1 MAIRRRGLVKRGLG
15 TVIAAGV
22 GMPLYLPA
30 ARAQAYPSKP
40 ITFIV
45 PWPAGGSSDITLRAM
60 RERAGKV
67 LGQPF
72 QIDNKG
78 GASGTLG
85 PATMAA
91 TARPDGYTLSQL
103 PISVFRLPVMQ
114 KTAFDP
120 LKDFT
125 YVSHLSGYT
134 FGVTTAADQPYK
146 TFKDVIEYAKA
157 NLGKVTY
164 GTPGAGT
171 SLHIG
176 MERIAA
182 QAGVKWTMVPFKG
195 GAETNAAVLGK
206 HTTLQA
212 DSDGLEAAGRCR
224 PAPPAL
230 RVDREAHQELARGT
244 CRTLKD
250 LGFDM
255 VFDFAVRH
263 GRPEG
268 HGPGRGEE
276 ARRGLQGRARG
287 QGSDRHARE
296 VRHGAALHA
305 DRRLRQVRARTLC
318 RGESGA
324 GEAGPKGRAGESAA
338 KS

>member
-1 MAIRRRGLVKRGLG
+1 MTVRRRGLMKRGLG
-15 TVIAAGV
+15 TVVAAGV

-60 RERAGKV
+60 CERASKV

-91 TARPDGYTLSQL
+91 TARPDGYTVSQL

-157 NLGKVTY
+157 NPGKVTY

-182 QAGVKWTMVPFKG
+182 AAGIKWTMVPFKG

-212 DSDGLEAAGRCR
+212 DSTGWKPLVDAGQ
-224 PAPPAL
+224 L
-230 RVDREAHQELARGT
+230 RLLCVWTEKRTKNWPDVP
-244 CRTLKD
+244 TLKD

-255 VFDFAVRH
+255 VFDSPF
-263 GRPEG
+263 GMG
-268 HGPGRGEE
+268 
-276 ARRGLQGRARG
+276 
-287 QGSDRHARE
+287 
-296 VRHGAALHA
+296 
-305 DRRLRQVRARTLC
+305 
-318 RGESGA
+318 
-324 GEAGPKGRAGESAA
+324 GPKGMDPLAVKKLDEAFKVALEDKDVIATLEKYDMSPRYMPTAAYDKFARQLYAEEKAALEKLGLAA

>member
-1 MAIRRRGLVKRGLG
+1 MSVRRRGVVKGGLG
-15 TVIAAGV
+15 SVIAAGL

-60 RERAGKV
+60 SEVASKV
-67 LGQPF
+67 LGQPI
-72 QIDNKG
+72 QVDNKA

-91 TARPDGYTLSQL
+91 TAKPDGHTIAQF

-120 LKDFT
+120 MKDFT

-146 TFKDVIEYAKA
+146 TFKDVIDYAKA
-157 NLGKVTY
+157 NPGKVTY
-164 GTPGAGT
+164 ATPGAGT

-182 QAGVKWTMVPFKG
+182 QAGIKWTQVPFKG

-212 DSDGLEAAGRCR
+212 DSTGWKPLVDSGKIRLLCVWTEKRTR
-224 PAPPAL
+224 NWPDAP
-230 RVDREAHQELARGT
+230 
-244 CRTLKD
+244 TLKE

-255 VFDFAVRH
+255 VFDSPF
-263 GRPEG
+263 GMG
-268 HGPGRGEE
+268 
-276 ARRGLQGRARG
+276 
-287 QGSDRHARE
+287 
-296 VRHGAALHA
+296 
-305 DRRLRQVRARTLC
+305 
-318 RGESGA
+318 
-324 GEAGPKGRAGESAA
+324 GPKGMDPAVVKKLDDAFRTALEDKNVIATLEKYDMAPRYMPAA
-338 KS
+338 DYDKFARKLFAEEKSVLEKLGLVRKA

>member
-1 MAIRRRGLVKRGLG
+1 MAMRRRGVVKGGLG

-30 ARAQAYPSKP
+30 ARAQAFPSKP
-40 ITFIV
+40 MTFIV

-60 RERAGKV
+60 CEVAGKV
-67 LGQPF
+67 LGQPY
-72 QIDNKG
+72 QIDNKA

-91 TARPDGYTLSQL
+91 TARPDGYTLCQF

-146 TFKDVIEYAKA
+146 TFKDVIEFARA
-157 NLGKVTY
+157 NPGKVTY
-164 GTPGAGT
+164 ATPGAGT

-182 QAGVKWTMVPFKG
+182 QAGIKWTMVPFKG

-212 DSDGLEAAGRCR
+212 DSTGWKPLVDGGQ
-224 PAPPAL
+224 L
-230 RVDREAHQELARGT
+230 RLLCVWTEKRTKNWPDVPTLRE
-244 CRTLKD
+244 

-255 VFDFAVRH
+255 VFDSPF
-263 GRPEG
+263 GMG
-268 HGPGRGEE
+268 
-276 ARRGLQGRARG
+276 
-287 QGSDRHARE
+287 
-296 VRHGAALHA
+296 
-305 DRRLRQVRARTLC
+305 
-318 RGESGA
+318 
-324 GEAGPKGRAGESAA
+324 GPKGMDPAVVKKIDEAFKVALEDKGVIATLEKYDMSPRYMPTVAYDKFARQVYAEEKAALEKLGLAA
-338 KS
+338 KR

>member
-1 MAIRRRGLVKRGLG
+1 MRFRRRAALKAGLG
-15 TVIAAGV
+15 TVLATGA

-30 ARAQAYPSKP
+30 ARAQAFPAKP
-40 ITFIV
+40 MTFIV

-60 RERAGKV
+60 CEVAGKV

-91 TARPDGYTLSQL
+91 TAKPDGYTLAQL

-120 LKDFT
+120 MKDFT
-125 YVSHLSGYT
+125 FVSHLSGYT

-157 NLGKVTY
+157 NPGKVTY

-182 QAGVKWTMVPFKG
+182 QAGIKWTQVPFKG

-212 DSDGLEAAGRCR
+212 DSTGWKPLVDGGQLRLLCVWTEKRTKNW
-224 PAPPAL
+224 PDAPTL
-230 RVDREAHQELARGT
+230 R
-244 CRTLKD
+244 D

-255 VFDFAVRH
+255 VFDSPF
-263 GRPEG
+263 GMG
-268 HGPGRGEE
+268 
-276 ARRGLQGRARG
+276 
-287 QGSDRHARE
+287 
-296 VRHGAALHA
+296 
-305 DRRLRQVRARTLC
+305 
-318 RGESGA
+318 
-324 GEAGPKGRAGESAA
+324 GPKGMDPAIVKKIDDAFRVALEDKGVSETLAKYDMSARYMPSAA
-338 KS
+338 YDKFARQLFVEEKATLEKLGLAKA

>member
-1 MAIRRRGLVKRGLG
+1 MSVRRRGVVKGGLG
-15 TVIAAGV
+15 TAIAAGV
-22 GMPLYLPA
+22 GLPLYLPA
-30 ARAQAYPSKP
+30 ARAQAYPAKP

-60 RERAGKV
+60 CERASKV

-72 QIDNKG
+72 QIDNKA

-91 TARPDGYTLSQL
+91 TAKPDGYTIAQL

-125 YVSHLSGYT
+125 YVTHLSGYT

-146 TFKDVIEYAKA
+146 TFKDVIEFARA
-157 NLGKVTY
+157 NPGKVTY

-182 QAGVKWTMVPFKG
+182 QAGIKWTMVPFKG

-206 HTTLQA
+206 HTVLQA
-212 DSDGLEAAGRCR
+212 DSTGWKPLVDSGK
-224 PAPPAL
+224 L
-230 RVDREAHQELARGT
+230 RLLCVWTENRTKNWPDVPTLREI
-244 CRTLKD
+244 
-250 LGFDM
+250 GFDM
-255 VFDFAVRH
+255 VFDSPF
-263 GRPEG
+263 GMG
-268 HGPGRGEE
+268 
-276 ARRGLQGRARG
+276 
-287 QGSDRHARE
+287 
-296 VRHGAALHA
+296 
-305 DRRLRQVRARTLC
+305 
-318 RGESGA
+318 
-324 GEAGPKGRAGESAA
+324 GPKGMDPSTVKKLDEAFKVALEDKDVIATLAKYDMAPRYMSTAAYDKFARQLYTEEKAALEQLGLAA